1 MSQEYTATED
11 LENCL
16 PDHLRGPATQ
26 ITRVAAGLSGAGVY
40 RVEAQ
45 GRAFVLK
52 LAGTAEPSAIWQRRC
67 QTQALAAQAG
77 LAPRMVHVD
86 EARRAVLSEFVV
98 DRSFPMYYWD
108 PRTREAALVQ
118 LGTML
123 RRLHALPFPP
133 ETEAQLPLDV
143 LGKTWSGLSQRAKQM
158 PLPSFAAQAVQ
169 RVLSEPPPPSH
180 RPLVLS
186 HNDVNPTNLVYD
198 GEGLLLLDWDT
209 TGPNDPLYDP
219 AAISVFLRMDEPSC
233 RSLLSA
239 YEARALSSLPERFAY
254 NRRLVAAMCGA
265 VFLHLAQ
272 HAGHPGASDDET
284 LEATLSLGDLYQQF
298 RSGALSI
305 ATAAG
310 KWRFGLALLKESLQ
324 L

>member
-1 MSQEYTATED
+1 
-11 LENCL
+11 L
-16 PDHLRGPATQ
+16 PDPLRGSGTR

-52 LAGTAEPSAIWQRRC
+52 LAGTAEPPATWQRRC
-67 QTQALAAQAG
+67 QTQALAAEAG

-98 DRSFPMYYWD
+98 DRSFPAYYWD
-108 PRTREAALVQ
+108 PRTREVALAK

-123 RRLHALPFPP
+123 RRLHELPLPP
-133 ETEAQLPLDV
+133 DTEAQLPRDV
-143 LGKTWSGLSQRAKQM
+143 LGTTWSGLSQHANQM
-158 PLPSFAAQAVQ
+158 PLPSFAAEAVQ
-169 RVLSEPPPPSH
+169 RVLSESPPASD

-219 AAISVFLRMDEPSC
+219 AAISMFLRMDEAGC

-239 YEARALSSLPERFAY
+239 YEARVLSSLPERFAY
-254 NRRLVAAMCGA
+254 NRRLVAALCGA
-265 VFLHLAQ
+265 VFLHLAR
-272 HAGHPGASDDET
+272 HAGHPGASDGET
-284 LEATLSLGDLYQQF
+284 LQATLSLGDLYQQF
-298 RSGALSI
+298 RSGALSM